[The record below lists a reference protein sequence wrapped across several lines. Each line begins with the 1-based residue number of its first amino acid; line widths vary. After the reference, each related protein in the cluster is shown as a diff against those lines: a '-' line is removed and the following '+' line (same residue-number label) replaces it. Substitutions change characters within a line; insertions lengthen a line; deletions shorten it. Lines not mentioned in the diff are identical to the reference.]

1 MLDVVVKV
9 GRFLMYKDQNVFLLR
24 NVPAH
29 MMVVC
34 ILLVLLLGLLDVVL
48 GKCRIVI
55 Y

>member
-9 GRFLMYKDQNVFLLR
+9 GRFLMNKDQNVFLLR